1 VYRRFTLCRGAG
13 DKFKPASAHLVR
25 ESADMTGKIDDPID
39 ASENAWPDEPEGL
52 GKKFADLALSFLGLV
67 LPPATIV
74 KILEDQ
80 FLRENKAARIKY
92 LFDAMAIKL
101 KDVEAKCAGSREK
114 LTEIKARL
122 EEPAFQRAVATACEE
137 AARANDLERI
147 KRFALVLASS
157 PTPGKWSTDGD
168 DIATFIRDLSQ
179 LGERDIQVLER
190 LSMAFGNLVLNNPA
204 LTDSS
209 VFTMNNQGLENVI
222 TQQGLHRDDFYS
234 ACGRLVGFGLAIEE
248 PWPPVHT
255 QPHGRCIRP
264 TRRGLSLLHY
274 LGRFG
279 AD

>member
-1 VYRRFTLCRGAG
+1 VLPSAQDAG
-13 DKFKPASAHLVR
+13 DKFKPASTHLVR
-25 ESADMTGKIDDPID
+25 ESADMTVKIDDPID
-39 ASENAWPDEPEGL
+39 ASENAWPDEPDGL

-74 KILEDQ
+74 KILKDQ
-80 FLRENKAARIKY
+80 FLPENKAARVKY

-101 KDVEAKCAGSREK
+101 KEVESKCAGSREK
-114 LTEIKARL
+114 LAKMKARL

-137 AARANDLERI
+137 AARTNDSERI

-157 PTPGKWSTDGD
+157 PTPGTWSTDAD

-179 LGERDIQVLER
+179 LGERDIQVLGG
-190 LSMAFGNLVLNNPA
+190 LCMAFGGIMLNNPE

-209 VFTMNNQGLENVI
+209 IFTSNNQGLENVI
-222 TQQGLHRDDFYS
+222 MQQTLHRDDFYS

-248 PWPPVHT
+248 PWPVMHT

>member
-1 VYRRFTLCRGAG
+1 MRQ
-13 DKFKPASAHLVR
+13 SANM
-25 ESADMTGKIDDPID
+25 AGKIDDPIN

-67 LPPATIV
+67 LPPAAIV
-74 KILEDQ
+74 KILNDQ
-80 FLRENKAARIKY
+80 FLPENKAARVKY

-101 KDVEAKCAGSREK
+101 KEVEAKCASSREK
-114 LTEIKARL
+114 LAEMKARL

-179 LGERDIQVLER
+179 LSEKDIQVLEG
-190 LSMAFGNLVLNNPA
+190 LSMAFGNFVLSNPDLADSTIFTNN
-204 LTDSS
+204 
-209 VFTMNNQGLENVI
+209 NHGLEYVI
-222 TQQGLHRDDFYS
+222 TQQNLHRDDFYS
-234 ACGRLVGFGLAIEE
+234 GCGRLVGFGLAIEE
-248 PWPPVHT
+248 PWPPVTT

-264 TRRGLSLLHY
+264 TRRGLALLHY
-274 LGRFG
+274 IGRFG